1 MHYIKRYA
9 NRKMYDSTLKKYITF
24 EEIEKFVQQNES
36 IQIIDN
42 ETNEDIT
49 AAILSQIIANRT
61 KKQQRYSS
69 SFFAE
74 ILRKGSDSMYGYA
87 KKIVHTIGET
97 ALSIEETIT
106 KENDPNKW
114 EERLDFLMQFILDKF
129 NIPTRKEFQQLE
141 EKLTKLE
148 KKIQKYL
155 QK

>member
-1 MHYIKRYA
+1 
-9 NRKMYDSTLKKYITF
+9 MYDSTLKKYITF

-74 ILRKGSDSMYGYA
+74 ILRKGAILCMDMQ
-87 KKIVHTIGET
+87 KIVHT
-97 ALSIEETIT
+97 
-106 KENDPNKW
+106 
-114 EERLDFLMQFILDKF
+114 
-129 NIPTRKEFQQLE
+129 
-141 EKLTKLE
+141 LE
-148 KKIQKYL
+148 KQHYLLKKLL
-155 QK
+155 QKKMILINGRTT